1 MKHNTE
7 IGIRRIG
14 FIQCFLAYHIIHNS
28 YPETPE
34 ELATVTCSL
43 LQEKAFQKHRKW
55 FLEYIQGLD
64 ND

>member
-7 IGIRRIG
+7 LGIRRHGIL
-14 FIQCFLAYHIIHNS
+14 QCFLAYHIIHNS

-43 LQEKAFQKHRKW
+43 LQEKAFQKQRKW
-55 FLEYIQGLD
+55 FLAYIQRLE
-64 ND
+64 NE